1 MLPLSPPAFVLVLAY
16 QEPTAVKTTSV
27 KYELRY
33 LAPSDLV
40 ALLDDPGIAAA
51 LQADGRLPAKS
62 PRVLRPEGIREL
74 QTSDA
79 DNTLVAVATPAAH
92 AALNQLL
99 ALLDTEPKQLELRL
113 HLQRDGQTVMKPVLS
128 TSNHSK
134 ANVRISDKV
143 SLESITVTPHLSQD
157 GKSVRLELVLNKE
170 KPVVQT
176 VKLGVETKLVFPNN
190 QVVFVKVTQ
199 L

>member
-1 MLPLSPPAFVLVLAY
+1 MLPLSPPALVLVS
-16 QEPTAVKTTSV
+16 QVPTAVKTISV

-40 ALLDDPGIAAA
+40 VLLDDPGIVAA
-51 LQADGRLPAKS
+51 LKADGLLPAKS

-74 QTSDA
+74 QTNDA
-79 DNTLVAVATPAAH
+79 DNTMTVLATPAAH
-92 AALNQLL
+92 AALKQVLT
-99 ALLDTEPKQLELRL
+99 LLDVELKQLEVRL
-113 HLQRDGQTVMKPVLS
+113 HLQRDGQTVMKPVIS
-128 TSNHSK
+128 TPNRSK
-134 ANVRISDKV
+134 ANFFMGDKANP
-143 SLESITVTPHLSQD
+143 ESITVTPHLSQD

-176 VKLGVETKLVFPNN
+176 LKLGVETKLVFPNN
-190 QVVFVKVTQ
+190 QVIFVKVTS

>member
-1 MLPLSPPAFVLVLAY
+1 MLPLSPPALVLVLAY
-16 QEPTAVKTTSV
+16 QEPTAIKTISV

-33 LAPSDLV
+33 LGPSDLV

-74 QTSDA
+74 QTNDA
-79 DNTLVAVATPAAH
+79 DNTMTVQATPAAH
-92 AALNQLL
+92 AALKQLL
-99 ALLDTEPKQLELRL
+99 TILDIEPKQLELRL
-113 HLQRDGQTVMKPVLS
+113 HLQRNGQTVMKPVLS
-128 TSNHSK
+128 TTNHSK
-134 ANVRISDKV
+134 ANFFIGDKV
-143 SLESITVTPHLSQD
+143 NPESITVTPHLSQD

-176 VKLGVETKLVFPNN
+176 LKLGVETKLVFPNN

>member
-1 MLPLSPPAFVLVLAY
+1 MLPLLPPALVLVS

-40 ALLDDPGIAAA
+40 VLLDNPGIVAA
-51 LQADGRLPAKS
+51 LQAEGRLPAKA

-74 QTSDA
+74 QTNNA
-79 DNTLVAVATPAAH
+79 DNTMTVLATPAAH
-92 AALNQLL
+92 AALKQLL
-99 ALLDTEPKQLELRL
+99 TLLDIEPKQLELRL
-113 HLQRDGQTVMKPVLS
+113 DLQRDGQTVMKPILS

-143 SLESITVTPHLSQD
+143 SLDSITVTPHLSQD

-170 KPVVQT
+170 KPIVQT
-176 VKLGVETKLVFPNN
+176 LKLGVETKLVFPNN